1 MTYLEQYSLCMVQN
15 KYVFLNKIC
24 IFFRIQD
31 DTKFLSEIILIFFFA
46 DNLRMAA
53 VWAMETDLQPRIE
66 DGTLLDS

>member
-1 MTYLEQYSLCMVQN
+1 MH
-15 KYVFLNKIC
+15 
-24 IFFRIQD
+24 FFRIQD

-46 DNLRMAA
+46 GNLRMAA